1 MGATRGHVSHGHQC
15 IKILDA
21 SSRSKSTSKIL
32 AYWLI
37 QNFIPTSLSPA
48 PFHKTETFLRHL
60 EKRAIVEIRGLQGL
74 VTLRSF
80 WSFGGGFPQGS
91 SPNPH
96 LWRREKWHSSNGFKW
111 AVLFQTLKQD
121 SAGLCLTLNR
131 GCLKIPNT
139 TYAVWD
145 FIKRK
150 TRFGIQ
156 AMNHSFRATQLN
168 YWYTNPNIQWR
179 CSIDLPSFKG
189 IVSSKR
195 VFKGMLSWYMQG
207 KRTAMEYL
215 GHLFRDDFGHDTP

>member
-48 PFHKTETFLRHL
+48 PFHKTETLRHL

-96 LWRREKWHSSNGFKW
+96 LWRREKWHSSNGLFCFKLW
-111 AVLFQTLKQD
+111 NKIQLALVDFEQKKSLK
-121 SAGLCLTLNR
+121 STTKNCLRLRQEKN
-131 GCLKIPNT
+131 KI
-139 TYAVWD
+139 W
-145 FIKRK
+145 
-150 TRFGIQ
+150 
-156 AMNHSFRATQLN
+156 
-168 YWYTNPNIQWR
+168 NI
-179 CSIDLPSFKG
+179 
-189 IVSSKR
+189 
-195 VFKGMLSWYMQG
+195 
-207 KRTAMEYL
+207 
-215 GHLFRDDFGHDTP
+215 GHES